1 MKSLTG
7 IFFTV
12 SVCAYAYA
20 DAMVSNVAVSQDAAT
35 ARVTVTYDL
44 DEDAIVTLDV
54 ATNGVS
60 VGAGCLKRLVG
71 DVNRKVSSGEG
82 KTICWFPAKSFPG
95 NLIADGS
102 LSAKITTW
110 SQHSPPDY
118 LVCDLTVTNGIS
130 YYPCE
135 DALPYDIT
143 NRIYKTTHFVMRRI
157 HATGRVWRMGSPIQ
171 GEVGDVYDDSD
182 KSKTSTITHNVV
194 LTNDYYIG
202 VYPVT
207 QKQYWNMTG
216 GYLGGGWEGSY
227 FRENDDAYWSPVEN
241 LSYDTLRGTDCVWP
255 QDGYAVSGALL
266 KLRALTGLKLD
277 LPTEAQWEY
286 ACRAGTGSGYNS
298 GEECTTQKTSGTA
311 CPNLDE
317 LGWYGGNNQRY
328 GNSNGTT
335 YEVGLKKPNAW
346 GLYDMHGNVFEM
358 CLDWYSE
365 SDDYTDTFAAGWESG
380 APTVAPEGA
389 LSGMYR
395 VARGG
400 GYFYGPLHARSCY
413 RRSFDPATASK
424 HYGFRLAYVIGNE

>member
-1 MKSLTG
+1 M
-7 IFFTV
+7 
-12 SVCAYAYA
+12 
-20 DAMVSNVAVSQDAAT
+20 
-35 ARVTVTYDL
+35 
-44 DEDAIVTLDV
+44 
-54 ATNGVS
+54 
-60 VGAGCLKRLVG
+60 
-71 DVNRKVSSGEG
+71 
-82 KTICWFPAKSFPG
+82 
-95 NLIADGS
+95 
-102 LSAKITTW
+102 
-110 SQHSPPDY
+110 
-118 LVCDLTVTNGIS
+118 
-130 YYPCE
+130 
-135 DALPYDIT
+135 
-143 NRIYKTTHFVMRRI
+143 
-157 HATGRVWRMGSPIQ
+157 
-171 GEVGDVYDDSD
+171 
-182 KSKTSTITHNVV
+182 V

-216 GYLGGGWEGSY
+216 GYLGDGWAESN
-227 FRENDDAYWSPVEN
+227 FRGNDDANWSPVEN
-241 LSYDTLRGTDCVWP
+241 LSYEDLRGTDCDWP
-255 QDGYAVSGALL
+255 QDGYAVSGTLL

-298 GEECTTQKTSGTA
+298 GKECTTKKTSGTA
-311 CPNLDE
+311 CPNLNE
-317 LGWYGGNNQRY
+317 LGWYGGNNQKY

-380 APTVAPEGA
+380 IPTVAPEGA

-413 RRSFDPATASK
+413 RRSIEPATASK
-424 HYGFRLAYVIGNE
+424 HNGFRLACVIGNE